1 MRGELGGGGQKTR
14 NDTETVQGGNSQI
27 MLPLPVYV
35 GASFYVSLRKGNFLG
50 VEVEVGVPE
59 ILERPSA
66 PNLDF
71 C

>member
-1 MRGELGGGGQKTR
+1 MRGELGGQKTR

-27 MLPLPVYV
+27 MPPLPVYV

-66 PNLDF
+66 LNLDF